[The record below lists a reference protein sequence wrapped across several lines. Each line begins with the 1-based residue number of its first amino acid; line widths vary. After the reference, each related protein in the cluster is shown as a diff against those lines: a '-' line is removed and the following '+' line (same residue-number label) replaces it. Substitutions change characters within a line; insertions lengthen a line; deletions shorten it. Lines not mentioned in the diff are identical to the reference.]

1 MSRFTKAAID
11 QKESLMTLQ
20 EIIDRADLHN
30 FKIVE
35 VTETAIKLS
44 DLPPSPRKAYRTTDI
59 TEIQAIRDELR
70 KLMKSDESQ
79 KYKTTGD
86 EAPDSTDIT
95 EIQAIRDEL
104 RNLMNSDE
112 SQKYKTTGDVAPDSA
127 EAPWTVDDGYSKN
140 GYIKIGAREV
150 AVSYMVDSKQKEY
163 WYVYP
168 WFRRMQD
175 VTTWLADLDLRRRE
189 WFYFVDSNRDELNAY
204 LAEIVLVHDLA
215 NVDFGA
221 YLTAHN
227 IARRAR

>member
-1 MSRFTKAAID
+1 
-11 QKESLMTLQ
+11 MTLQ

-70 KLMKSDESQ
+70 KLM
-79 KYKTTGD
+79 
-86 EAPDSTDIT
+86 
-95 EIQAIRDEL
+95 
-104 RNLMNSDE
+104 NSDE
-112 SQKYKTTGDVAPDSA
+112 SEKYKTTGDVAPDSA

-204 LAEIVLVHDLA
+204 LSEIVLVHDLA